1 MTTEQ
6 AGWWTLAVLAVD
18 FLIRVGLSARVI
30 LRRRSI
36 GTTFAWLLLI
46 LPFPFVGAVTYLL
59 FGELRLGEKAT
70 RRNEVI
76 HGPYQR
82 RLNELLQRFQV
93 DWTERG
99 VECEPMARLTEAAAG
114 QPALPGNHLQLI
126 AGAEKVFESLLA
138 EIEAARTTCHLA
150 FYIWADGGLA
160 DRVAEALLRASA
172 RGVTCRVLVDA
183 VGSLQFLRGP
193 RARALREGGVE
204 VRVALPV
211 NLVRAL
217 FVRFDLRMHRKIVV
231 IDNDVAYTGSCNMV
245 DPRYF
250 KKGAGVGEWID
261 AMVRMRGPAVE
272 GLALT
277 FFEDWELSAPAF
289 DAEIAASLP
298 LVPDH
303 EPPGETGDAIVQV
316 APSGPLVRPETIEAV
331 ILGAVYAARSE
342 LTLVTPYFVPGEA
355 LRVALAS
362 AALRG
367 VDVTLIVPAKVDSR
381 LVALANPPILAELV
395 EFGVKVML
403 FQGGLL
409 HTKAVQVDGEFSLFG
424 SLNLDP
430 RSFRLNF
437 EITLA
442 VYDRAFA
449 SDLNALL
456 ATYLSDSRPMRL
468 EEWTGR
474 SLPWRFA
481 TSVARLMSPLL

>member
-6 AGWWTLAVLAVD
+6 AGWWTLAVIALD
-18 FLIRVGLSARVI
+18 YLIRIGLSARVI
-30 LRRRSI
+30 LRRRSV

-46 LPFPFVGAVTYLL
+46 LPFPFVGALGYLL
-59 FGELRLGEKAT
+59 FGELRLGDKAT
-70 RRNEVI
+70 RRALI
-76 HGPYQR
+76 LHGPYQR
-82 RLNELLQRFQV
+82 RLDDLLGRFRV
-93 DWTERG
+93 DWSG
-99 VECEPMARLTEAAAG
+99 QGIECEPMARLTEAAAG
-114 QPALPGNHLQLI
+114 QPPLPGNLLKLI
-126 AGAEKVFESLLA
+126 AGADVVFQSLRK
-138 EIEAARTTCHLA
+138 EIDAARTTCHLA
-150 FYIWADGGLA
+150 FYIWADGGEA
-160 DRVAEALLRASA
+160 DEVASALIRASA
-172 RGVTCRVLVDA
+172 RGVTCRILVDA
-183 VGSLQFLRGP
+183 VGSRSFLRGP
-193 RARALREGGVE
+193 RARALREAGVE

-211 NLVRAL
+211 NLFRAL

-231 IDNDVAYTGSCNMV
+231 IDNDLAYTGSCNMV

-250 KKGAGVGEWID
+250 KQGAGVGEWVD
-261 AMVRMRGPAVE
+261 AMVQVQGPAVE

-277 FFEDWELSAPAF
+277 FFEDWELANPRF
-289 DAEIAASLP
+289 DVQNAEVAR

-303 EPPGETGDAIVQV
+303 EPPEEIGQAVTQV

-331 ILGAVYAARSE
+331 ILAAIYAARSE
-342 LTLVTPYFVPGEA
+342 ITLVTPYFLPGEA
-355 LRVALAS
+355 FRVALAS

-367 VDVTLIVPAKVDSR
+367 VAVTLIVPAKVDSK
-381 LVALANPPILAELV
+381 LIGLANPPILADLI
-395 EFGVKVML
+395 EFGVRVML
-403 FQGGLL
+403 FEGGLL

-449 SDLNALL
+449 NDLNALL
-456 ATYLSDSRPMRL
+456 ATYLTGSRPMRL